1 MLLFI
6 KSIILKKSRGDK
18 MEKKETRGAKKGR
31 PKPAGSGRK
40 ATGLIRKEAITIKF
54 TEEEKEFVNKEL
66 RKIAPTKTEAMLKL
80 LKYKSL
86 VDWGSFIIKKVQPYA
101 ALKGVKKVAKTL
113 TELYCSITVA

>member
-86 VDWGSFIIKKVQPYA
+86 VD
-101 ALKGVKKVAKTL
+101 
-113 TELYCSITVA
+113 